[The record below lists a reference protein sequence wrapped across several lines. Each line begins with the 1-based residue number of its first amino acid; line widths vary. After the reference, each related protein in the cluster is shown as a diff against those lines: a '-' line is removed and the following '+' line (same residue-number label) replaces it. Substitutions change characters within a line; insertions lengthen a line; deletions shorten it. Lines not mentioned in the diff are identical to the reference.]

1 MTITIQRLYHI
12 HPGSEIGMVGLGS
25 VLFHKKDF
33 VMAQTLLQKG
43 ENKFNPL
50 TPKTWLLIIPSS
62 CLTFP
67 LNYR

>member
-25 VLFHKKDF
+25 VLFHKKEF
-33 VMAQTLLQKG
+33 AMAQTLLQKG

-50 TPKTWLLIIPSS
+50 TPKT
-62 CLTFP
+62 
-67 LNYR
+67 